1 MIIKITT
8 VWSAAHSNDQMDL
21 ATGDDYVE
29 TTLKSG
35 LETHYLKVS

>member
-8 VWSAAHSNDQMDL
+8 VWSAAHSNDL

-29 TTLKSG
+29 TALKSG
-35 LETHYLKVS
+35 LETYYLKVS